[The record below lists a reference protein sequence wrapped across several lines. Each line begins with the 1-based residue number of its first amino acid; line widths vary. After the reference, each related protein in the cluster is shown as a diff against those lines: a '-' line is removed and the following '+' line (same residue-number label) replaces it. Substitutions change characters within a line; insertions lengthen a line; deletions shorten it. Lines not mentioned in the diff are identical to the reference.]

1 MARKR
6 AESLTYR
13 SPAEVTEAE
22 VIEALRATRWE
33 VKHAAERLGISRPS
47 LYLLIEKF
55 PSIRTAAGLSRAE
68 ILEAREQ
75 CAGDLDA
82 TAERL
87 EVSKKGL
94 QQRMKQL
101 GIG

>member
-1 MARKR
+1 
-6 AESLTYR
+6 
-13 SPAEVTEAE
+13 
-22 VIEALRATRWE
+22 
-33 VKHAAERLGISRPS
+33 
-47 LYLLIEKF
+47 LIEKF
-55 PSIRTAAGLSRAE
+55 PSIRRAVDLTRAE

-75 CAGDLDA
+75 CGGDLDN